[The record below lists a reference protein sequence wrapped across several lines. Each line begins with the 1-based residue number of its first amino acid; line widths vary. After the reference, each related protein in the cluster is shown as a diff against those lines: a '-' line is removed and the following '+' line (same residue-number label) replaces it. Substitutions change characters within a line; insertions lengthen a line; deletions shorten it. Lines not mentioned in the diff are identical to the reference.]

1 MVTLLLG
8 AIILLWAILAFRTVR
23 GMNGLPGLPA
33 APVIP
38 DADCP
43 PVSILFSARDE
54 AERLPQTLASLLTQ
68 DYPHYQ
74 VIAVDDRSSDATGR
88 ILDEFAAHYPHLN
101 VIHLTELPPGLDT
114 ISASVCFSSFA
125 ALPMKRLAHTAAW
138 PSKWSMI

>member
-1 MVTLLLG
+1 L
-8 AIILLWAILAFRTVR
+8 
-23 GMNGLPGLPA
+23 
-33 APVIP
+33 IP

-54 AERLPQTLASLLTQ
+54 AEQLPQALASLLTQ

-101 VIHLTELPPGLDT
+101 VIHLTELPPGWLGKPHGFQRAYE
-114 ISASVCFSSFA
+114 ASSG
-125 ALPMKRLAHTAAW
+125 AW
-138 PSKWSMI
+138 LVFTDGRCAP